1 VAPDSRVDVPVVE
14 DTVDADANRAMLAL
28 ILALI
33 RRAQSLL
40 ERLQAAVEREVL
52 SETRTPLAARWPI
65 RRQFLENATMQLATV
80 LRRFPF
86 LQVRRPEI
94 TAAGLTAISAD
105 PVYSRAWGR
114 GWRALRDGVES
125 EMSTERLWVSPSWE
139 IYERWCFLR
148 LGKLLA
154 LSTPS
159 WQWSLQCNPR
169 QWVGVGPDAH
179 AEFRLQPTFGANLSR
194 KEGMWSI
201 SRERVPDVVLIVRRP
216 GAIRFIVLDAKYR
229 TSRSAVLDAME
240 SAHIY
245 QDSLRIGGRRPDAT
259 LLIVP
264 SISNTAWLAA
274 PEFHSEHRVG
284 VFSLSPGTTALLPQV
299 IMDTFEI

>member
-1 VAPDSRVDVPVVE
+1 
-14 DTVDADANRAMLAL
+14 
-28 ILALI
+28 
-33 RRAQSLL
+33 
-40 ERLQAAVEREVL
+40 
-52 SETRTPLAARWPI
+52 
-65 RRQFLENATMQLATV
+65 MQLATV
-80 LRRFPF
+80 LRQFPF
-86 LQVRRPEI
+86 PQVRRPEI
-94 TAAGLTAISAD
+94 TAAGLTAIAAD
-105 PVYSRAWGR
+105 PIYSRAWGR

-159 WQWSLQCNPR
+159 WQWSLRRNPR
-169 QWVGVGPDAH
+169 QWVGVGPEAQ
-179 AEFRLQPTFGANLSR
+179 AELQLQPTFGAHSSR

-201 SRERVPDVVLIVRRP
+201 SRERVPDFVLMVRRP
-216 GAIRFIVLDAKYR
+216 SAIRFLVLDAKYR

-245 QDSLRIGGRRPDAT
+245 QDSLRIGGRRPDTT

-264 SISNTAWLAA
+264 SIKHTAWLAA
-274 PEFHSEHRVG
+274 PEFHAEHRVG
-284 VFSLSPGTTALLPQV
+284 AFSLSPGTTAFLPQV
-299 IMDTFEI
+299 IMGTFEI